1 MATKIASAAE
11 IAKKWTDV
19 TSQRGAYYQAGVAN
33 AGQDWENNTKAAK
46 TAYQSAVTAGNI
58 GNMFVGGVAKAGTAK
73 YQRKASGVG
82 KDRFAGG
89 VQAATSDMQTGIE
102 PFVQVIAGVT
112 PPARGPRGAVSNQ
125 TRSTVYQT
133 ALHNARIAMHGGG
146 A

>member
-1 MATKIASAAE
+1 MHQYQTAAAE
-11 IAKKWTDV
+11 ARGIRLDHRQGEGAGDRGIAGIATGAQDIA
-19 TSQRGAYYQAGVAN
+19 TSRGQRGAGHHRPPLVATF
-33 AGQDWENNTKAAK
+33 E
-46 TAYQSAVTAGNI
+46 
-58 GNMFVGGVAKAGTAK
+58 
-73 YQRKASGVG
+73 
-82 KDRFAGG
+82 
-89 VQAATSDMQTGIE
+89 MQTGIE